1 MAKRFQDSSGLR
13 AGRLRSMV
21 SIVRKTDEQNP
32 TTGTIKEVWV
42 PLYSGVYAG
51 IEGITARERDA
62 AATIDEVVDTR
73 IVVRYKP
80 LIDTKCRVVH
90 GTRLFD
96 VVGALR
102 DTDSGVEYL
111 TLRCVEVVL

>member
-13 AGRLRSMV
+13 AGRLRSVV
-21 SIVRKTDEQNP
+21 SIHRKTDQQNP
-32 TTGTIKEVWV
+32 TTGAIKEVWA
-42 PLYSGVYAG
+42 PLYTGVYAG
-51 IEGITARERDA
+51 IEGITAKERDA

-73 IVVRYKP
+73 IVLRYKP
-80 LIDTKCRVVH
+80 LIDTKCRIFH
-90 GTRLFD
+90 GSRIFD

-102 DTDSGVEYL
+102 DIDSGVEYL